1 MSSLNDIILYVSPNK
16 ETQNT
21 KIIALVVDR
30 SGSTATPFTP
40 SSTVLEKELSVLSQ
54 SVLANDQNKYT
65 LYSFD
70 HISYY
75 HGQVKVLTDENFV
88 DLPEIK
94 PGGITNTHLPLQ
106 EIVSKFGIVKPNKV
120 IVFTDGQT
128 NSQMF
133 QFTPIVTAF
142 KANCIDLEIVAVTAN
157 SLNMETLTASEER
170 NIPGMDLVN
179 MLGNSIDSLTIYS
192 PFHCDT
198 PYVGAQSSKV
208 DKNALTF
215 MGVPFKGL
223 IPDHIN
229 KIIAE
234 IEKNKD
240 AIDSNPSFWGTNQI
254 TLKKFISEVGKMLS
268 LLFINFPEK
277 HIFVETTITKIS
289 GFSGFSEER
298 VFNIM
303 KYGFECTKSEKPII
317 YTNFEQHVKDSVVKK
332 GEFADAVALLSTKG
346 TTGGCDTRICL
357 PLNGVCVF
365 DKGSLSL
372 TRPLG
377 QYPNSVDNYS
387 NAYFSSDANPQA
399 TRIAFR
405 ELCNT
410 MRFPNARNS
419 ASVIFFVAN
428 KMSLMYISGV
438 SKDTEHMKELQK
450 LAIHQTSMEV
460 MVAKG
465 KYDGLGCFKHW
476 QTGTLIPMN
485 FSSPNT
491 HTSLYTDSMINP
503 LKLSEPIWWALM
515 MSMLGIFKEQL
526 PNYESSL
533 KAICGDDITEDK
545 FLDYIRA
552 HYKDDVKGTILLEK
566 LEKPKNSVFT
576 LDSFASTDSI
586 FKVKN
591 HGQCKTETWYS
602 TSEMDYIKTNGC
614 VWCKTI
620 VSDDMLEPVTIVDNN
635 KKIADSMALTTPLMV
650 GISAPLTASVVSQI
664 PGTENNCVRINML
677 GITGSGKSTTTQL
690 MVDYLDSNGWN
701 TLVVSADKWSKKGFK
716 GKDMQSQV
724 YNEIATFDKKQ
735 GKLAIIV
742 DICNEN
748 GVNDSCFGYNLSK
761 YKSHTFVPNFD
772 KSTDNFGD
780 YEAWCL
786 LNVLSR
792 EADTPDSNYWLNPVS
807 ASVKVCID
815 VHNKKA
821 TGVKKLLGVAG
832 PLANFNTSLTM
843 AAIKSTIESKAAVYA
858 IKLAS
863 RDTMGIISEFLDKIC
878 L

>member
-1 MSSLNDIILYVSPNK
+1 MLSLNELIQTVSPKN
-16 ETQNT
+16 ETQTNQT
-21 KIIALVVDR
+21 IALVVDR
-30 SGSTATPFTP
+30 SGSTGSAFTA
-40 SSTVLEKELSVLSQ
+40 SSNVLEKELSVLSET
-54 SVLANDQNKYT
+54 VLAKSKNKYM

-70 HISYY
+70 SNSIY
-75 HGQVKVLTDENFV
+75 HGPVKVLADENFV
-88 DLPEIK
+88 DLPEMK
-94 PGGITNTHLPLQ
+94 AGSATYTHNPLQ
-106 EIVSKFGIVKPNKV
+106 EIVSKFAIVKPNKV

-128 NSQMF
+128 NSNMF

-142 KANCIDLEIVAVTAN
+142 KANCVDLEVVAVTAN

-192 PFHCDT
+192 QFHCDT

-208 DKNALTF
+208 NKNALTF

-223 IPDHIN
+223 VPEHIN
-229 KIIAE
+229 KMIDE

-240 AIDSNPSFWGTNQI
+240 TIETNPSFWGTNQI

-268 LLFINFPEK
+268 LLFINFPEN
-277 HIFVETTITKIS
+277 HIFITTTITKIS

-298 VFNIM
+298 VYNIM
-303 KYGFECTKSEKPII
+303 KYGFDCTKSEKPII
-317 YTNFEQHVKDSVVKK
+317 YTNFEQHVKESVVKK
-332 GEFADAVALLSTKG
+332 GEFADAVSLLSSKG

-365 DKGSLSL
+365 DKSSLKLAS
-372 TRPLG
+372 PLG
-377 QYPNSVDNYS
+377 QYPNSVDTFG

-405 ELCNT
+405 ELCNVL
-410 MRFPNARNS
+410 RFPNARNS
-419 ASVIFFVAN
+419 ASVIFYVAN
-428 KMSLMYISGV
+428 QMSLMHIAGV

-476 QTGTLIPMN
+476 KTGYLIPMN

-526 PNYESSL
+526 PTYESSL
-533 KAICGDDITEDK
+533 KAICGDDVTEDT
-545 FLDYIRA
+545 FLEYIRT
-552 HYKDDVKGTILLEK
+552 HYKDDVKGAIALEK
-566 LEKPKNSVFT
+566 LEEPKTSVFT
-576 LDSFASTDSI
+576 LDSFALTDSL
-586 FKVKN
+586 FKLKN
-591 HGQCKTETWYS
+591 HGQCKVETWYS
-602 TSEMDYIKTNGC
+602 EIEVGHIKNNGC

-620 VSDDMLEPVTIVDNN
+620 VSDDMFEPVTIVDNN
-635 KKIADSMALTTPLMV
+635 KKITESMALTTPLTV

-664 PGTENNCVRINML
+664 PGTANNCVRINML

-690 MVDYLDSNGWN
+690 MVDYLGSNGWN
-701 TLVVSADKWSKKGFK
+701 TLVVSADKWSKQGFK
-716 GKDMQSQV
+716 GKDMQARV

-748 GVNDSCFGYNLSK
+748 GVNDSCFGYNLTK
-761 YKSHTFVPNFD
+761 YKAHTFVPNFD

-807 ASVKVCID
+807 AGVKVCID

-821 TGVKKLLGVAG
+821 TGVKKLLSIAG
-832 PLANFNTSLTM
+832 PQANFNTSLTM
-843 AAIKSTIESKAAVYA
+843 AAIKSAIESKAVVHAA
-858 IKLAS
+858 KLAS
-863 RDTMGIISEFLDKIC
+863 RDTMGIVSEFLDKIC